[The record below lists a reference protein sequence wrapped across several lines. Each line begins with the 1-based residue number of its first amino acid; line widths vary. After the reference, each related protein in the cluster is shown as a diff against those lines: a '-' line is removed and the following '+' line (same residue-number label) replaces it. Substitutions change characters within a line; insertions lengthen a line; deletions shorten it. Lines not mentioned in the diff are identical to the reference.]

1 MSNQNEENNLIR
13 LSPTR
18 YMIKNNSFQTSISK
32 DLPTNNKSS
41 ENIISSNMNNSIQTI
56 NNLNKYVHILN
67 FNKIQHK
74 KNNFSSLASLNIPPH
89 ETDKGS
95 FTNMMLKGSLN
106 FNPLMK
112 KVCYQTIKLKPKRNT
127 DFPSLKLRIQGNK
140 HFFRNGKIDIEKPLS
155 QMKLENNIKS
165 SDNIMEL
172 YKEKIDE
179 NLVNKEFTIT
189 NKKVIN
195 FKSEQ
200 IKLFSKIS
208 GDYTN
213 FKKFVN
219 FINDRHKLTLNFYLS
234 QLSNLIEIQRNVL
247 FIDNANYS
255 YFESKIKDQ
264 TLLNKNINTNT
275 SNVNIAKPKENKK
288 IIIDE
293 QKVHNLFNNKTMIK
307 YLKINSEYNSYLYKC
322 FDLIFNELKEL
333 KEKNMELLKANYEN
347 DILLNSRNKELKD
360 IQKLLNSN
368 QAKEFFESYR
378 KKEDI
383 VKNMGLKYNKKESKY
398 LLDLY
403 NLNYEMKELILL
415 LNKNK
420 EYYNKCK
427 ELEEKGKQS
436 FRENMYMKAHLTSQ
450 LEKNKMN
457 YKNEVGI
464 NIDLNEHIVELEEDI
479 NKLKNKN
486 EEMVLNEIQLDSKI
500 KRLNDIINEK
510 NENLRMMKE
519 EMDYYYIRYKRE
531 ILSHEATKVI
541 LQQYKKSEKLKL
553 NK

>member
-95 FTNMMLKGSLN
+95 FTNTMLKGSLN

-172 YKEKIDE
+172 YREKIDE

-255 YFESKIKDQ
+255 YFESKIKNQ
-264 TLLNKNINTNT
+264 TLLDKNINTNT

-457 YKNEVGI
+457 YKNELGI

>member
-1 MSNQNEENNLIR
+1 MSNQNEENNLVK

-264 TLLNKNINTNT
+264 TLLDKNINTNT

-457 YKNEVGI
+457 YKNELGI

>member
-172 YKEKIDE
+172 YREKIDE

-200 IKLFSKIS
+200 IKLFSKVS

-264 TLLNKNINTNT
+264 TLLDKNINTNT

>member
-1 MSNQNEENNLIR
+1 MSNQNEENNLIK

-95 FTNMMLKGSLN
+95 FTNTMLKGSLN

-172 YKEKIDE
+172 YREKIDE

-264 TLLNKNINTNT
+264 TLLDKNINTNT

-457 YKNEVGI
+457 YKNELGI

>member
-32 DLPTNNKSS
+32 DLPTNNKSN

-95 FTNMMLKGSLN
+95 FTNTMLKGSLN

-172 YKEKIDE
+172 YREKIDE

-264 TLLNKNINTNT
+264 TLLDKNINTNT

>member
-95 FTNMMLKGSLN
+95 FTNTMLKGSLN

-172 YKEKIDE
+172 YREKIDE

-219 FINDRHKLTLNFYLS
+219 FINDRHKLSLNFYLS

-247 FIDNANYS
+247 FIDNTNYS

-264 TLLNKNINTNT
+264 TLLDKNINTNT

>member
-95 FTNMMLKGSLN
+95 FTNTMLKGNLN

-264 TLLNKNINTNT
+264 TLLDKNINTNT

>member
-1 MSNQNEENNLIR
+1 MSNQNEENNLVK

-95 FTNMMLKGSLN
+95 FTNTMLKGSLN

-172 YKEKIDE
+172 YREKIDE

-264 TLLNKNINTNT
+264 TLLDKNINTNT

>member
-264 TLLNKNINTNT
+264 TLLDKNINTNT

-457 YKNEVGI
+457 YKNELGI

>member
-95 FTNMMLKGSLN
+95 FTNTMLKGSLN

-172 YKEKIDE
+172 YREKIDE

-195 FKSEQ
+195 FKSDQ

-322 FDLIFNELKEL
+322 FDLIFNEL

>member
-41 ENIISSNMNNSIQTI
+41 ENIISSNKNNSIQTI

-172 YKEKIDE
+172 YREKIDE

-264 TLLNKNINTNT
+264 TLLDKNINTNT

>member
-18 YMIKNNSFQTSISK
+18 CMIKNNSFQTSISK

-95 FTNMMLKGSLN
+95 FTNTMLKGSLN

-172 YKEKIDE
+172 YREKIDE

-219 FINDRHKLTLNFYLS
+219 FINERHKLTLNFYLS

-264 TLLNKNINTNT
+264 TLLDKNINTNT

>member
-95 FTNMMLKGSLN
+95 FTNTMLKGSLN

-172 YKEKIDE
+172 YREKIDE

-264 TLLNKNINTNT
+264 TLLDKNINTNT

-307 YLKINSEYNSYLYKC
+307 YLKINSEYNSYLYNC

>member
-18 YMIKNNSFQTSISK
+18 HMIKNNSFQTSISK

-95 FTNMMLKGSLN
+95 FTNTMLKGSLN

-208 GDYTN
+208 GDYNN

-264 TLLNKNINTNT
+264 TLLDKNINTNT

>member
-1 MSNQNEENNLIR
+1 MSNQNEENNLIK

-41 ENIISSNMNNSIQTI
+41 ENIISSNMNDSIQTI

-95 FTNMMLKGSLN
+95 FTNTMLKGSLN

-172 YKEKIDE
+172 YREKIDE

-264 TLLNKNINTNT
+264 TLLDKNINTNT

>member
-95 FTNMMLKGSLN
+95 FTNTMLKGSLN

-172 YKEKIDE
+172 YREKIDE

-208 GDYTN
+208 GDYIN

-457 YKNEVGI
+457 YKNELGI

>member
-1 MSNQNEENNLIR
+1 MSNQNEENNLIK

-89 ETDKGS
+89 ETDKGN
-95 FTNMMLKGSLN
+95 FTNTMLKGSLN

-172 YKEKIDE
+172 YREKIDE

-195 FKSEQ
+195 FKSDQ

-264 TLLNKNINTNT
+264 TLLDKNINTNT

>member
-1 MSNQNEENNLIR
+1 
-13 LSPTR
+13 
-18 YMIKNNSFQTSISK
+18 
-32 DLPTNNKSS
+32 
-41 ENIISSNMNNSIQTI
+41 MNNSIQTI

-95 FTNMMLKGSLN
+95 FTNTMLKGSLN

-172 YKEKIDE
+172 YREKIDE

>member
-95 FTNMMLKGSLN
+95 FTNTMLKGSLN

-172 YKEKIDE
+172 YREKIDE

>member
-95 FTNMMLKGSLN
+95 FTNTMLKGSLN

-264 TLLNKNINTNT
+264 TLLDKNINTNT

-519 EMDYYYIRYKRE
+519 ETDYYYIRYKRE

>member
-95 FTNMMLKGSLN
+95 FTNTMLKGSLN

-172 YKEKIDE
+172 YREKIDE

-457 YKNEVGI
+457 YKNELGI

>member
-1 MSNQNEENNLIR
+1 MSNQNEENNLIK

-95 FTNMMLKGSLN
+95 FTNTMLKGSLN

-172 YKEKIDE
+172 YREKIDE

-264 TLLNKNINTNT
+264 TLLDKNINTNT

-427 ELEEKGKQS
+427 EHEEKGKQS

-457 YKNEVGI
+457 YKNELGI

>member
-95 FTNMMLKGSLN
+95 FTNTMLKGSLN

-172 YKEKIDE
+172 YREKIDE

-195 FKSEQ
+195 FKSDQ

-264 TLLNKNINTNT
+264 TLLDKNINTNT

>member
-1 MSNQNEENNLIR
+1 
-13 LSPTR
+13 
-18 YMIKNNSFQTSISK
+18 
-32 DLPTNNKSS
+32 
-41 ENIISSNMNNSIQTI
+41 
-56 NNLNKYVHILN
+56 
-67 FNKIQHK
+67 
-74 KNNFSSLASLNIPPH
+74 
-89 ETDKGS
+89 
-95 FTNMMLKGSLN
+95 
-106 FNPLMK
+106 
-112 KVCYQTIKLKPKRNT
+112 
-127 DFPSLKLRIQGNK
+127 
-140 HFFRNGKIDIEKPLS
+140 
-155 QMKLENNIKS
+155 MKLENNIKS

-264 TLLNKNINTNT
+264 TLLDKNINTNT

-457 YKNEVGI
+457 YKNELGI

-531 ILSHEATKVI
+531 ILSHETTKVI

>member
-95 FTNMMLKGSLN
+95 FTNTMLKGSLN

-172 YKEKIDE
+172 YREKIDE

-264 TLLNKNINTNT
+264 TLLDKNINTNT

-420 EYYNKCK
+420 EYYNKFK

>member
-1 MSNQNEENNLIR
+1 MSNQNEENNLIK

-41 ENIISSNMNNSIQTI
+41 ENIITSNMNNSIQTI

-95 FTNMMLKGSLN
+95 FTNTMLKGSLN

-172 YKEKIDE
+172 YREKIDE

-264 TLLNKNINTNT
+264 TLLDKNINTNT

>member
-1 MSNQNEENNLIR
+1 
-13 LSPTR
+13 
-18 YMIKNNSFQTSISK
+18 
-32 DLPTNNKSS
+32 
-41 ENIISSNMNNSIQTI
+41 
-56 NNLNKYVHILN
+56 
-67 FNKIQHK
+67 
-74 KNNFSSLASLNIPPH
+74 
-89 ETDKGS
+89 
-95 FTNMMLKGSLN
+95 
-106 FNPLMK
+106 MK

-172 YKEKIDE
+172 YREKIDE

-264 TLLNKNINTNT
+264 TLLDKNINTNT

-322 FDLIFNELKEL
+322 LDLIFNELKEL

-531 ILSHEATKVI
+531 ILSHETTKVI

>member
-1 MSNQNEENNLIR
+1 MSNQNEENNLIK

-95 FTNMMLKGSLN
+95 FTNTMLKGSLN

-172 YKEKIDE
+172 YREKIDE

-264 TLLNKNINTNT
+264 TLLDKNINTNT

-519 EMDYYYIRYKRE
+519 ETDYYYIRYKRE

>member
-95 FTNMMLKGSLN
+95 FTNTMLKGSLN

-172 YKEKIDE
+172 YREKIDE

-247 FIDNANYS
+247 FIDNTNYS

-264 TLLNKNINTNT
+264 TLLDKNINTNT

>member
-13 LSPTR
+13 LTPTR

-95 FTNMMLKGSLN
+95 FTNTMLKGSLN

-195 FKSEQ
+195 FKSDQ

-264 TLLNKNINTNT
+264 TLLDKNINTNT

>member
-1 MSNQNEENNLIR
+1 MSNQNEENNLIK

-172 YKEKIDE
+172 YREKIDE

-264 TLLNKNINTNT
+264 TLLDKNINTNT

-519 EMDYYYIRYKRE
+519 ETDYYYIRYKRE

>member
-18 YMIKNNSFQTSISK
+18 HMIKNNSFQTSISK

-95 FTNMMLKGSLN
+95 FTNTMLKGSLN

-172 YKEKIDE
+172 YREKIDE

-264 TLLNKNINTNT
+264 TLLDKNINTNT

-457 YKNEVGI
+457 YKNELGI

>member
-95 FTNMMLKGSLN
+95 FTNTMLKGSLN

-264 TLLNKNINTNT
+264 TLLDKNINTNT

-457 YKNEVGI
+457 YKNELGI

>member
-1 MSNQNEENNLIR
+1 MSNQNEENNLIK

-95 FTNMMLKGSLN
+95 FTNTMLKGSLN

-195 FKSEQ
+195 FKSDQ

-264 TLLNKNINTNT
+264 TLLDKNINTNT